1 MITEREIF
9 LTNPDEK
16 AAVIEFFNGFGLTFT
31 GNIDDTL
38 GRVEDGK
45 LIGSG

>member
-16 AAVIEFFNGFGLTFT
+16 AAVIEFLMDLDLPLQAISIIRWDFLRT
-31 GNIDDTL
+31 
-38 GRVEDGK
+38 E
-45 LIGSG
+45 S

>member
-16 AAVIEFFNGFGLTFT
+16 AAVIEFLKEKRIHIFHMVINY
-31 GNIDDTL
+31 ID
-38 GRVEDGK
+38 VAK
-45 LIGSG
+45 IMKKQ

>member
-16 AAVIEFFNGFGLTFT
+16 AAVIEFLNGFGLTLQAISIIRWDF
-31 GNIDDTL
+31 
-38 GRVEDGK
+38 
-45 LIGSG
+45 